1 MKAEQGAGEHQGGK
15 RCRNQFQAIEQGGG
29 EGALF
34 AVKGPRG
41 EAVFLDI
48 VMQFLKR
55 IRIYSF
61 HYCRHAPFYK

>member
-1 MKAEQGAGEHQGGK
+1 MKAEQGAGEHQGGQGGGH
-15 RCRNQFQAIEQGGG
+15 QFQAVEQGGG

-48 VMQFLKR
+48 VMQFLER

-61 HYCRHAPFYK
+61 HPCRHAPFYK